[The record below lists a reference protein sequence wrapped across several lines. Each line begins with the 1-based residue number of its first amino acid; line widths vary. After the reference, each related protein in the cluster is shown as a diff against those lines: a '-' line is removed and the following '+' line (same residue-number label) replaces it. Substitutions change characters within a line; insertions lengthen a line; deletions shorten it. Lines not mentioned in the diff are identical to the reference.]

1 MEEKDHS
8 GRRAAGPEIHRTEER
23 DNVLFG
29 AISFKKKCGAV
40 LFWLLVWQGGS
51 MALAA
56 AVPHGA
62 LLLAS
67 PLAALERLLELLPTA
82 AFWRAVGNSS
92 ARIFGG
98 FFISCALAVV
108 LAALAAW
115 RTWLADL
122 LAPFAAAVKAVPV
135 ASFIILAL
143 IWLDARS
150 LSLFIS
156 ALVAFPPVY
165 LNVLAGLRQTDG
177 KLLELARVY
186 RVPFRRRL
194 WGVYIPQVLPYFR
207 SAASLALG
215 LCWKAGAAAEVIG
228 LPAGTIGERLY
239 TAKTYFQ
246 TPDLFAWTA
255 VIVALSAAF
264 EWLFLA
270 AMDILAGKAGR

>member
-1 MEEKDHS
+1 MAPKPWS
-8 GRRAAGPEIHRTEER
+8 VA
-23 DNVLFG
+23 
-29 AISFKKKCGAV
+29 
-40 LFWLLVWQGGS
+40 FWLLAWQGGS

-56 AVPHGA
+56 AYPHGG

-67 PLAALERLLELLPTA
+67 PIQAAARLLELLPSA

-98 FFISCALAVV
+98 FLLSCALAVL
-108 LAALAAW
+108 LAALAAG
-115 RTWLADL
+115 RPRLREL
-122 LAPFAAAVKAVPV
+122 LAPPVAVVKATPV

-143 IWLDARS
+143 VWLDAGS

-156 ALVAFPPVY
+156 ALMVFPPVY
-165 LNVLAGLRQTDG
+165 LNVLEGLRQTDP

-194 WGVYIPQVLPYFR
+194 WGIYLPQVLPYFR

-228 LPAGTIGERLY
+228 LPEGTVGERLY
-239 TAKTYFQ
+239 MAKVYYQ

-255 VIVALSAAF
+255 VILMLAAIF
-264 EWLFLA
+264 ERGFLA
-270 AMDILAGKAGR
+270 AVDALAGKAVR